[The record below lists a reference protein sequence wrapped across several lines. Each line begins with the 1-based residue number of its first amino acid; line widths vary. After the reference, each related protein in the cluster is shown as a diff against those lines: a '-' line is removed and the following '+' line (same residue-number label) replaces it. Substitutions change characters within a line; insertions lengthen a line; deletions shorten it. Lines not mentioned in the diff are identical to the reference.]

1 METDNV
7 LSDQVKICRPVFFKL
22 LCAVSITVIADPG
35 DIVGQCV
42 QPYINHMFWVKVYRN
57 SPFKGCSG
65 HTQILKSRK
74 KEVIHH
80 LILPG
85 YRLDKFRM
93 FINIFNQLR
102 SIFTHSEEI
111 RLFLRR
117 SYRTA
122 AVRTFSIYQL
132 RLGKERL
139 AGCAIQPFIISLINI
154 SLVIKLFK
162 DLLNLFF
169 MVVIRGPDK
178 LIIRS
183 LHQIP
188 DILDLTGYLIY
199 KLLAADASFLC
210 LQFNLLSVLIR
221 SCLEK
226 HIIPLLPLKPGNT
239 IRQNRLISISN
250 MRLP

>member
-1 METDNV
+1 
-7 LSDQVKICRPVFFKL
+7 
-22 LCAVSITVIADPG
+22 
-35 DIVGQCV
+35 
-42 QPYINHMFWVKVYRN
+42 
-57 SPFKGCSG
+57 
-65 HTQILKSRK
+65 
-74 KEVIHH
+74 
-80 LILPG
+80 
-85 YRLDKFRM
+85 M
-93 FINIFNQLR
+93 FINIFDQLR
-102 SIFTHSEEI
+102 RIFAHSEEI
-111 RLFLRR
+111 SLFLRR

-122 AVRTFSIYQL
+122 AVRTFSVYQL

-154 SLVIKLFK
+154 SLIIKLFK

-169 MVVIRGPDK
+169 MIIICSPDK

-188 DILDLTGYLIY
+188 DIPDLTGYLIH
-199 KLLAADASFLC
+199 KLLAADPGFLR
-210 LQFNLLSVLIR
+210 LQLDLLSMLIR

-239 IRQNRLISISN
+239 IRQNRLISIPN